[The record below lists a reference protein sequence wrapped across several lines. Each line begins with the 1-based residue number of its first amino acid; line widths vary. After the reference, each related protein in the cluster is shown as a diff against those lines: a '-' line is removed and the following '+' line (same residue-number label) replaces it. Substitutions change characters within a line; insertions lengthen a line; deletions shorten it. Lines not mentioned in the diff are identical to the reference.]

1 MGLGVQSF
9 NSPPPPQKK
18 KNMCKQYMLEGVR
31 IKWHVY
37 LRFQF
42 LHLIVMQNTFCP
54 TSCFFPFSFSRPHLQ
69 LTQDVINTS
78 CLVHAKLQVLVE
90 HPMVKVET
98 QNGSIYI
105 YTYIYPYKHGLMA
118 IPFLTLPYL
127 HQRFTRNQLSFR
139 PMAAYI
145 SH

>member
-9 NSPPPPQKK
+9 NSPPPPPKK
-18 KNMCKQYMLEGVR
+18 KTCVNNTCWKVFVSNGMC
-31 IKWHVY
+31 I
-37 LRFQF
+37 FAF
-42 LHLIVMQNTFCP
+42 SFC
-54 TSCFFPFSFSRPHLQ
+54 TLSSCKTLFAPPVVFFPSPFSRPHLQ

-105 YTYIYPYKHGLMA
+105 YIHIYIHIPLQTWLDGHTFPY
-118 IPFLTLPYL
+118 LTLPASKI
-127 HQRFTRNQLSFR
+127 H
-139 PMAAYI
+139 
-145 SH
+145 